1 MSRFHKVKVKS
12 IVRET
17 PDCVSVALD
26 VPADLREAFRFTQGQ
41 YLTFRRELN
50 GEEVRRSYSIC
61 SSPLDNEWRVAIK
74 QVPEGRFSSHAVQQ
88 LRVGEELEVMPPM
101 GRFYTELHPEHQ
113 KLYVAFA
120 AGSGITP
127 VMSIVKTILLTE
139 PGSQVYLIYGNRGRN
154 SIIFKEQI
162 EALKNKYVDRLS
174 VYHILSREHGD
185 ADLFFGRIDKQKAQ
199 QFLQKIIPPQ
209 EIDEAFLCGPEEMIL
224 GVKEALTEAG
234 VAPEKVHFEMF
245 TSGEGGQKRKAER
258 QQQRPAGEDDKHS
271 RVTVQLEG
279 SKYPL
284 EMSYYGD
291 TILDALLERGI
302 DAPYSCKNGMCST
315 CRCRV
320 TEGTVE
326 MDVNYS
332 LSDTEVAKGYVLS
345 CQARPTSEMVSVDF
359 DQ

>member
-1 MSRFHKVKVKS
+1 MSRFHKVKIKS

-17 PDCVSVALD
+17 PDCVSVSLD
-26 VPADLREAFRFTQGQ
+26 VPADLRETFKFTQGQ
-41 YLTFRRELN
+41 YLTFRRDHD
-50 GEEVRRSYSIC
+50 GEELRRSYSIC

-74 QVPEGRFSSHAVQQ
+74 KVPEGRFSSLAVET

-101 GRFYTELHPEHQ
+101 GHFYTELHPEQQ
-113 KLYVAFA
+113 KLYVMFA

-127 VMSIVKTILLTE
+127 VMSIVKTVLLTE
-139 PGSQVYLIYGNRGRN
+139 PNSQVYLIYGNRGRN
-154 SIIFKEQI
+154 SIIFKEEI
-162 EALKNKYVDRLS
+162 EALKNKFVDRLS
-174 VYHILSREHGD
+174 VYHILSREQGD
-185 ADLFFGRIDKQKAQ
+185 TDLLFGRINAEKARL
-199 QFLQKIIPPQ
+199 FLQKIVPAS
-209 EIDEAFLCGPEEMIL
+209 EIDEAFICGPEEMIND
-224 GVKEALTEAG
+224 VKDVLTEAG
-234 VAPEKVHFEMF
+234 VAPEKIHFEMF
-245 TSGEGGQKRKAER
+245 ASAGSAQRAAAR
-258 QQQRPAGEDDKHS
+258 QAQRPAGEDDKHS
-271 RVTVQLEG
+271 QVTVQLEG
-279 SKYPL
+279 TKRVL

-291 TILDALLERGI
+291 TILDALLETGA

-345 CQARPTSEMVSVDF
+345 CQARPTSEKVCVDF

>member
-1 MSRFHKVKVKS
+1 MSRFHKVKIKS

-17 PDCVSVALD
+17 PDCVSVSLD
-26 VPADLREAFRFTQGQ
+26 VPADLRETFKFTQGQ
-41 YLTFRRELN
+41 YLTFRREHE
-50 GEEVRRSYSIC
+50 GEELRRSYSIC

-74 QVPEGRFSSHAVQQ
+74 KVPEGRFSSLAVEK

-101 GRFYTELHPEHQ
+101 GHFYTELHPEQQ
-113 KLYVAFA
+113 KLYVMFA

-127 VMSIVKTILLTE
+127 VMSIIKTVLLTE
-139 PGSQVYLIYGNRGRN
+139 PHSRVYLIYGNRGRN
-154 SIIFKEQI
+154 SIIFKEEI
-162 EALKNKYVDRLS
+162 EALKNRFVDRLS
-174 VYHILSREHGD
+174 VYHILSREQGD
-185 ADLFFGRIDKQKAQ
+185 TDLLFGRINAEKARL
-199 QFLQKIIPPQ
+199 FLLKIVPAH
-209 EIDEAFLCGPEEMIL
+209 EIDEAFICGPEEMIND
-224 GVKEALTEAG
+224 VKDVLAEAG
-234 VAPEKVHFEMF
+234 VAPEKIHFEMF
-245 TSGEGGQKRKAER
+245 GSAGSAQRAAAR
-258 QQQRPAGEDDKHS
+258 QAQRPVGEDDKHS
-271 RVTVQLEG
+271 QVTVQLEG
-279 SKYPL
+279 TKRIL

-291 TILDALLERGI
+291 TILDALLETGA

-345 CQARPTSEMVSVDF
+345 CQARPTSEKVSVDF